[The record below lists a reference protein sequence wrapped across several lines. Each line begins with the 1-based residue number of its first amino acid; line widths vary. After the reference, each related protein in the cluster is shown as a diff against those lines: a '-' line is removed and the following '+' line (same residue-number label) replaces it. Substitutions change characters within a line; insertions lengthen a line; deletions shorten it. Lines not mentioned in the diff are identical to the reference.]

1 MQSRKSYLIALSVTL
16 VALSLSS
23 AATAANKHALIV
35 TIGEY
40 EEDTGWDSLAS
51 NNDLPLIRF
60 ALERHG
66 FNDTN
71 IVHLPESK
79 ATRDGIM
86 NAIREHLI
94 EPSSAGDIAVFHY
107 SGHGQRITDDGRDE
121 LDGFDEALVPVN
133 APKSAADGYTGQKH
147 LRDDD
152 LGDLLYELRQKIG
165 LDGDVLVFLDSCYSG
180 TGTRGGDYPN
190 PVRGTADTIGE
201 ARQQDGRNLEA
212 DVSSGAFDASART
225 RGAAADGPAKLASM
239 VVLSAETHD
248 RLAEEA
254 TDERGERVG
263 ALSWALSKA
272 LSEAGSKTTYEDL
285 FDAVKTHTA
294 ERSIPN
300 RPQMESDDQL
310 NRGIFG
316 GEAVDQQPYFQV
328 TSIEVAREPS
338 DGIVGWADV
347 EGGWLV
353 GLEVGTVIEIQGE
366 TARGPG
372 DDERIATGT
381 IDLSTPA
388 TSVVAL
394 NEINDTS
401 ARRGRAFVTAQAF
414 GSLKVD
420 VYVDAPDS
428 AGWKAPVLRALENE
442 SNKEV
447 QLIRLLES
455 RPEGLVSSDA
465 TKIVLIREITTGPP
479 AGRGVTVE
487 TWDTGQ
493 TLVTKPF
500 RPTNEFPAADLT
512 QRIMQFARNAYLRA
526 LNVKTDGMDVEL
538 ELIPCTLQC
547 TSQRR
552 VCGGEACTCV
562 AEGNPADLFDD
573 GNNLRMKMGAGF
585 GVRLIN
591 NGNRDVYVSVLD
603 LMPDGSIGLLWPL
616 PGTSTADTVIKA
628 NDSYRIPDPRDRD
641 RLLVYRA
648 CPPFGTD
655 MLKALTTLEPVDFG
669 PITRGTRTRGGA
681 RGPLDELLQ
690 ESLTGVRGTN
700 PAIAVGSVSTSSVTL
715 TVEAEATE
723 SQ

>member
-1 MQSRKSYLIALSVTL
+1 
-16 VALSLSS
+16 
-23 AATAANKHALIV
+23 
-35 TIGEY
+35 
-40 EEDTGWDSLAS
+40 
-51 NNDLPLIRF
+51 
-60 ALERHG
+60 
-66 FNDTN
+66 
-71 IVHLPESK
+71 
-79 ATRDGIM
+79 
-86 NAIREHLI
+86 
-94 EPSSAGDIAVFHY
+94 
-107 SGHGQRITDDGRDE
+107 
-121 LDGFDEALVPVN
+121 
-133 APKSAADGYTGQKH
+133 
-147 LRDDD
+147 
-152 LGDLLYELRQKIG
+152 
-165 LDGDVLVFLDSCYSG
+165 
-180 TGTRGGDYPN
+180 
-190 PVRGTADTIGE
+190 
-201 ARQQDGRNLEA
+201 
-212 DVSSGAFDASART
+212 
-225 RGAAADGPAKLASM
+225 
-239 VVLSAETHD
+239 
-248 RLAEEA
+248 LAEEA
-254 TDERGERVG
+254 TDEQGERVG

-272 LSEAGSKTTYEDL
+272 LSEAGSETTYGDL

-316 GEAVDQQPYFQV
+316 GEAVDQEPYFQV
-328 TSIEVAREPS
+328 TSIEVARDPS

-366 TARGPG
+366 TARRPG
-372 DDERIATGT
+372 DDELIAKGT

-394 NEINDTS
+394 DEIVDTN

-414 GSLKVD
+414 GSLRVD
-420 VYVDAPDS
+420 VYVDAPDN
-428 AGWKAPVLRALENE
+428 AGWKEPVLRALENE
-442 SNKEV
+442 SNKAV
-447 QLIRLLES
+447 KLIRLLDS

-493 TLVTKPF
+493 ALVTQPF
-500 RPTNEFPAADLT
+500 RPTNEFPAADLI
-512 QRIMQFARNAYLRA
+512 QRIKQFARNAYLRA

-562 AEGNPADLFDD
+562 AEGNPTDLFDD
-573 GNNLRMKMGAGF
+573 GNNLRMTMGTGF

-591 NGNRDVYVSVLD
+591 NGDRDVYVSVLD

-628 NDSYRIPDPRDRD
+628 QDSYRIPDPRDRD
-641 RLLVYRA
+641 RLLAYRA

-655 MLKALTTLEPVDFG
+655 MLKVLTTLEPVDFA
-669 PITRGTRTRGGA
+669 PIARGTATRGGE
-681 RGPLDELLQ
+681 RGPLDQLMQ
-690 ESLTGVRGTN
+690 ESLTGVRGAN

-715 TVEAEATE
+715 TVEEAATE